1 MSKSRTSITK
11 LKKPIIFENIFN
23 VFDDNRGFLT
33 ALDAQKMF
41 KKIPGLN
48 FNLSYQLISYNE
60 KKHTFRGMHYQ
71 DQPFAQNKLILV
83 HKGSIIDLAIDLSKK
98 ETNKILRFELSAGD
112 AIFIPKGF
120 AHGFISLT
128 DNVLLQYFMDD
139 KYSQENYKGLNIK
152 KYLKKEFPDLD
163 IIISEKDSN
172 LSDYKP

>member
-1 MSKSRTSITK
+1 MSKSRISITK
-11 LKKPIIFENIFN
+11 LKKPIVFKNIFN

-83 HKGSIIDLAIDLSKK
+83 HHGSIIDLAIDLSKK
-98 ETNKILRFELSAGD
+98 ETNNILRFELSAGD

-120 AHGFISLT
+120 AHGFISLN

-139 KYSQENYKGLNIK
+139 KYSQENYKGININ
-152 KYLKKEFPDLD
+152 KYLKEEFPDLE
-163 IIISEKDSN
+163 IIVSEKDSS
-172 LSDYKP
+172 LSDYKT

>member
-1 MSKSRTSITK
+1 MSKSRISITK
-11 LKKPIIFENIFN
+11 LKKPIVFKNIFN

-41 KKIPGLN
+41 KKIPELN

-83 HKGSIIDLAIDLSKK
+83 HHGSIIDLTINLSKK
-98 ETNKILRFELSAGD
+98 ETSKIHRFELSAGD

-120 AHGFISLT
+120 AHGFLSLT

-139 KYSQENYKGLNIK
+139 KYSQENYKGININ
-152 KYLKKEFPDLD
+152 KYLKEEFPDLE
-163 IIISEKDSN
+163 IIVSEKDSS
-172 LSDYKP
+172 LSDYKS

>member
-1 MSKSRTSITK
+1 MSKSRASITK
-11 LKKPIIFENIFN
+11 LKKPIVLKNILN

-41 KKIPGLN
+41 KNIPGLN
-48 FNLSYQLISYNE
+48 FNFSYQLISYNE

-71 DQPFAQNKLILV
+71 EKPSAQNKLIIV
-83 HKGSIIDLAIDLSKK
+83 HQGSIIDLAIDLSKK
-98 ETNKILRFELSAGD
+98 EANKILRFELSAGD

-120 AHGFISLT
+120 AHGFISLN

-139 KYSQENYKGLNIK
+139 NYSQENYKGLNIK

>member
-1 MSKSRTSITK
+1 MSKSRISITK
-11 LKKPIIFENIFN
+11 LKKPIVFKKIFN
-23 VFDDNRGFLT
+23 VFDDNRGCLT

-83 HKGSIIDLAIDLSKK
+83 HHGSIIDLAIDLSKK
-98 ETNKILRFELSAGD
+98 ETNNILRFELSAGD

-120 AHGFISLT
+120 AHGFISLN

-152 KYLKKEFPDLD
+152 KYLKKEFTDLD

-172 LSDYKP
+172 LRDYKY

>member
-71 DQPFAQNKLILV
+71 DQPFAQNKFILV
-83 HKGSIIDLAIDLSKK
+83 HHGSIIDLAINLSKK
-98 ETNKILRFELSAGD
+98 ETSKIHRFELSAGD

-120 AHGFISLT
+120 AHGFLSLT

-139 KYSQENYKGLNIK
+139 KYSQKNYKGFNIK
-152 KYLKKEFPDLD
+152 KYLKKEFPDLN

-172 LSDYKP
+172 LSEYKP